1 MYVSVS
7 VCECMCVCLYYIDNV
22 VASGVPVVDT
32 FVADAVYGNRVVI
45 RDSDCVCVCVCVCA
59 CVTVSVSVSVPVS
72 VSVSLS
78 VSGSVPGSVPV
89 QVFPACAC
97 DCAGV
102 SSPLPYPAAQITS
115 VCCPPSPVV
124 RSLRTLS
131 PCVRACAVLSLSI
144 CVCACA
150 YM

>member
-1 MYVSVS
+1 M
-7 VCECMCVCLYYIDNV
+7 CLYYIDNV

-32 FVADAVYGNRVVI
+32 FVADVVYGNRVVI
-45 RDSDCVCVCVCVCA
+45 RAQVCFCVSDCDCVCVCVCVCA
-59 CVTVSVSVSVPVS
+59 CVTVSVSVSVSVS
-72 VSVSLS
+72 VCVSVSLS

-131 PCVRACAVLSLSI
+131 PCVRVCAVLSLSI

>member
-32 FVADAVYGNRVVI
+32 FVADVVYGNRVVI
-45 RDSDCVCVCVCVCA
+45 RAQVCFCVSDCDCVCVCVCVCA
-59 CVTVSVSVSVPVS
+59 CVTVSVS

-102 SSPLPYPAAQITS
+102 SSPLPYHAAQITS
-115 VCCPPSPVV
+115 VCCP
-124 RSLRTLS
+124 LQL
-131 PCVRACAVLSLSI
+131 CVRCVLSLH
-144 CVCACA
+144 V
-150 YM
+150 